1 MPDFKGFD
9 RSYETMT
16 SKERVK
22 RAFSFEKSDRVP
34 INYFANPTIHMKFAE
49 AIGVEDGNYGKV
61 LDIIGVDFR
70 GVGAPYT
77 PQNGRLLF
85 KQIDG
90 LSVDPV
96 YGFYTK
102 LIYNE
107 SGYYHDFCNFP
118 LKDAD
123 DEIIANFPVP
133 NPDDFDYSNIIGT
146 LDYYKDKAVHIGGA
160 GTSDIINSTGRVMGM
175 EETLVRLYSEDEATL
190 MYLDRRLNMELG
202 VLERIMEKVRHNNNN
217 KSQVDF
223 LWLGEDLGTQIAP
236 MISLDLYRKV
246 FRPRHQ
252 KFVDLAKS
260 YDLPVMI
267 HTCGSSSWAY
277 NDFIEMGINAVDTLQ
292 PEAANMNPAYLKEH
306 FGGKLSF
313 HGCIS
318 TAGVLTE
325 GSPEDVEL
333 TVKETVDIFRD
344 VKGYMLSPTHM
355 IQDNTPVENVI
366 AMYGAAHKYGRDK
379 RY

>member
-1 MPDFKGFD
+1 MFNRD
-9 RSYETMT
+9 YETMT

-22 RAFSFEKSDRVP
+22 RTFNFEKGDRVP
-34 INYFANPTIHMKFAE
+34 INYMTNPTIHAKFAK
-49 AIGVEDGNYGKV
+49 ALGVDDGNYEKV
-61 LDIIGVDFR
+61 MDIIGVDFR
-70 GVGAPYT
+70 GVGAGYKGPM
-77 PQNGRLLF
+77 LF

-90 LSVDPV
+90 LGVDPV

-102 LIYNE
+102 LIYND
-107 SGYYHDFCNFP
+107 SGYYYDFCNFP

-123 DEIIANFPVP
+123 DETIANFPVP
-133 NPDDFDYSNIIGT
+133 DPDDFDYSNIENV
-146 LDYYKDKAVHIGGA
+146 LDYHKDKAVYVGGA
-160 GTSDIINSTGRVMGM
+160 GTPDIINSTGRVMGM
-175 EETLVRLYSEDEATL
+175 EETLVRLYEEDEATL
-190 MYLDRRLNMELG
+190 NYLDRRLAMELG
-202 VLERIMEKVRHNNNN
+202 VLERVMN
-217 KSQVDF
+217 KAKGKVDF

-252 KFVDLAKS
+252 KCIDFAKS

-267 HTCGSSSWAY
+267 HTCGSSSWVY

-292 PEAANMNPAYLKEH
+292 PEAVNMNPQYLKEN
-306 FGGKLSF
+306 FGGKLCF

-325 GSPEDVEL
+325 GNTGDVE
-333 TVKETVDIFRD
+333 TNVKETIETFRD
-344 VKGYMLSPTHM
+344 LKCYMLSPTHM

-366 AMYGAAHKYGRDK
+366 AMYSAAHKYGK
-379 RY
+379 Y

>member
-1 MPDFKGFD
+1 MFD

-16 SKERVK
+16 SKERV
-22 RAFSFEKSDRVP
+22 RRTFNFEKSDRVP
-34 INYFANPTIHMKFAE
+34 INYFTNPTIHMKFAK
-49 AIGVEDGNYGKV
+49 ALGVDDGNYEKV

-70 GVGAPYT
+70 GVGAPYKG
-77 PQNGRLLF
+77 PMLF
-85 KQIDG
+85 RQIDG
-90 LSVDPV
+90 LGVDPV

-118 LKDAD
+118 LQDAD

-133 NPDDFDYSNIIGT
+133 NPDDFDYSNIENA
-146 LDYYKDKAVHIGGA
+146 LEYNKNKAIHIGGA
-160 GTSDIINSTGRVMGM
+160 GHADIINSTGRVMGM
-175 EETLVRLYSEDEATL
+175 EETLVRLYNQDEATL
-190 MYLDRRLNMELG
+190 TYLDRRLDMEIG
-202 VLERIMEKVRHNNNN
+202 TLERIMQKA
-217 KSQVDF
+217 KGKVDF

-260 YDLPVMI
+260 YNLPVMI
-267 HTCGSSSWAY
+267 HTCGSSSWVY

-292 PEAANMNPAYLKEH
+292 PEAVNMNPKYLKDN
-306 FGGKLSF
+306 FGGKLCF

-318 TAGVLTE
+318 TVSTLTD
-325 GSPEDVEL
+325 GSVKDVENN
-333 TVKETVDIFRD
+333 VKETIETFRD
-344 VKGYMLSPTHM
+344 LNCYMLSPTHQ

-366 AMYGAAHKYGRDK
+366 AMYKAAHEYGR
-379 RY
+379 YET

>member
-1 MPDFKGFD
+1 MFN
-9 RSYETMT
+9 RNYETMT

-22 RAFSFEKSDRVP
+22 RTFHFEKCDRTP
-34 INYFANPTIHMKFAE
+34 INYFANPTIHMKFAK
-49 AIGVEDGNYGKV
+49 AVGVDDGNYEKV
-61 LDIIGVDFR
+61 SDIIGVDFR
-70 GVGAPYT
+70 GIGAPYKG
-77 PQNGRLLF
+77 PMLF
-85 KQIDG
+85 KQVDG
-90 LSVDPV
+90 LGVDSV

-123 DEIIANFPVP
+123 DETIAGFPVP
-133 NPDDFDYSNIIGT
+133 DPDDFDYSNIDSM
-146 LDYYKDKAVHIGGA
+146 LDYYKDKAVHIGNA
-160 GTSDIINSTGRVMGM
+160 GIADIINSTGRVMGM
-175 EETLVRLYSEDEATL
+175 EETLVRLYNGDEATL
-190 MYLDRRLNMELG
+190 NYLDRRLNMEMG
-202 VLERIMEKVRHNNNN
+202 VLERIMGRAKNR
-217 KSQVDF
+217 VDF

-252 KFVDLAKS
+252 KFIDLAKN
-260 YDLPVMI
+260 YGLPVMI

-292 PEAANMNPAYLKEH
+292 PEAANMNPRYLKEH
-306 FGGKLSF
+306 FGGKLCF

-318 TAGVLTE
+318 TVEVLTN
-325 GSPEDVEL
+325 GNARDVEN
-333 TVKETVDIFRD
+333 TVKETIGTFRD
-344 VKGYMLSPTHM
+344 LNCYMLSPTHQ

-366 AMYGAAHKYGRDK
+366 ALYEAAHKWGR
-379 RY
+379 Y

>member
-1 MPDFKGFD
+1 MFN
-9 RSYETMT
+9 RNYETMT

-22 RAFSFEKSDRVP
+22 CAFNFEKGDRVP
-34 INYFANPTIHMKFAE
+34 INYFANPTIHMKFAQ
-49 AIGVEDGNYGKV
+49 AIGVDDGNYEKV
-61 LDIIGVDFR
+61 FEIIGADFR
-70 GVGAPYT
+70 GVGAPYA
-77 PQNGRLLF
+77 GKLLF
-85 KQIDG
+85 TQIEG

-107 SGYYHDFCNFP
+107 SGYYYDFCNFP

-123 DEIIANFPVP
+123 DETIANFPVP
-133 NPDDFDYSNIIGT
+133 NPDDFDYSNIENA
-146 LDYYKDKAVHIGGA
+146 LDYYKDKAIHIGNA
-160 GTSDIINSTGRVMGM
+160 GISDIINSTGRVMGM
-175 EETLVRLYSEDEATL
+175 EETLVRLYNQDEATL
-190 MYLDRRLNMELG
+190 TYLDRRLDMEIG
-202 VLERIMEKVRHNNNN
+202 TLERIMQKAKGR
-217 KSQVDF
+217 KSTVDF

-252 KFVDLAKS
+252 KFVDFAKS
-260 YDLPVMI
+260 YNLPVMI

-292 PEAANMNPAYLKEH
+292 PEAANMSPAYLKEH
-306 FGGKLSF
+306 FGGRLSF

-325 GSPEDVEL
+325 GTPEDVER
-333 TVKETVDIFRD
+333 TVKETIEIFRD
-344 VKGYMLSPTHM
+344 TKSYMLSPTHM

-366 AMYGAAHKYGRDK
+366 AMYSAAHKYGK
-379 RY
+379 Y

>member
-1 MPDFKGFD
+1 MFN

-22 RAFSFEKSDRVP
+22 NTFNFEKSDRVP
-34 INYFANPTIHMKFAE
+34 INYFTNPTIHMKFAK
-49 AIGVEDGNYGKV
+49 AIGVDDGNYEKV
-61 LDIIGVDFR
+61 LDIIGADFR
-70 GVGAPYT
+70 GIGAGYKGP
-77 PQNGRLLF
+77 LLF
-85 KQIDG
+85 KQIEG
-90 LSVDPV
+90 INVDPV
-96 YGFYTK
+96 YGFYTR

-123 DEIIANFPVP
+123 DETIANFPVP
-133 NPDDFDYSNIIGT
+133 NPDDFDYSYIDGA

-160 GTSDIINSTGRVMGM
+160 GHADIINSTGRVMGM
-175 EETLVRLYSEDEATL
+175 EETLVRLYNGDEATL
-190 MYLDRRLNMELG
+190 TYLDRRLDMEIG
-202 VLERIMEKVRHNNNN
+202 VLERIMNNPKA
-217 KSQVDF
+217 KSGVDF

-252 KFVDLAKS
+252 KFIDFGKS
-260 YDLPVMI
+260 YNLPVMI

-292 PEAANMNPAYLKEH
+292 PEAKNMNPKYLKEH
-306 FGGKLSF
+306 FGGKLCF

-318 TAGVLTE
+318 TAGVLTD
-325 GSPEDVEL
+325 GSPQDVEN
-333 TVKETVDIFRD
+333 TVKETTALFRD
-344 VKGYMLSPTHM
+344 LNCYMLSPTHQ

-366 AMYGAAHKYGRDK
+366 AMYEAAHKYGR
-379 RY
+379 Y